1 MFDTLLVANCGE
13 RVRTPDLSAK
23 PERLVREAHAGDL
36 VAIGLKH
43 V

>member
-1 MFDTLLVANCGE
+1 MSFSKILIANRGDNG
-13 RVRTPDLSAK
+13 RQAAAAK

-36 VAIGLKH
+36 PAGLRR